1 MVILPAADQFYFQVK
16 DLSVIPLSEE
26 HGNFYTQ
33 IYRDGKLMKHIAT
46 PLSQDKA
53 HQSFILALK
62 LTAAVPA
69 KRLFLVIQAPQVGG
83 YAGLLCV
90 STVPSQ
96 PNCVE
101 VGIMLMQQFHRSGLA
116 QTALATLCH
125 KVFSLIPSVTIIGR
139 IDPHNAAAKK
149 LVAKLGFVYCNK
161 IGCYNLFAGT
171 FQFQEKHRG
180 S

>member
-1 MVILPAADQFYFQVK
+1 MVMLPTAEQFCFQVK
-16 DLSVIPLSEE
+16 GLSVIPLNEE

-33 IYRDGKLMKHIAT
+33 IYRDDKLMKHIAT
-46 PLSQDKA
+46 PLSADKA
-53 HQSFILALK
+53 DQSFICALK

-69 KRLFLVIQAPQVGG
+69 KRLFLVIHEPQAGV
-83 YAGLLCV
+83 YVGLLGV

-101 VGIMLMQQFHRSGLA
+101 VGIMLMQQFHRSGVA
-116 QTALATLCH
+116 QSALAALCI
-125 KVFSLIPSVTIIGR
+125 KVFSLLPCVTIIGR
-139 IDPHNAAAKK
+139 IDPLNAAAKK

-161 IGCYNLFAGT
+161 TGCYNLFAGT